1 MTGLAPIVYW
11 LWALVDL
18 AQLVLLV
25 ILIQKRYVRRLI
37 FLSIYLA
44 SGLLGSACLF
54 IVYRSYGF
62 FSPIAFSVAWAINVF
77 SIAAKVLAVVEVF
90 RLVLEPFRGIWAMA
104 WRSLAGVAG
113 AVGFWAVLDADGSGR
128 HVITRL
134 ERGAQLA
141 CAVTLVSMLL
151 LVRYY
156 AIPVHAAYKALLG
169 GFCFYCCG
177 VVLINTILEQISL
190 PHSVYY
196 QSIWSGAELLC
207 SIVTFTVWIVGLRH
221 PLPKVEERPAPLPS
235 FVCEEMTPLVQ
246 ARLRLLNKR
255 LEEMLHV

>member
-1 MTGLAPIVYW
+1 VYW
-11 LWALVDL
+11 LWALVGVG
-18 AQLVLLV
+18 QVVLLV
-25 ILIQKRYVRRLI
+25 ILVRKRYVRRLI

-62 FSPIAFSVAWAINVF
+62 FSPIAFSVAWATNVF
-77 SIAAKVLAVVEVF
+77 SIIAKALAVVEVF
-90 RLVLEPFRGIWAMA
+90 RLVLKPYRGIWAMA
-104 WRSLAGVAG
+104 WRSLAAVAG
-113 AVGFWAVLDADGSGR
+113 AVVFWAVFDAGGSGR

-141 CAVTLVSMLL
+141 CAATLVSMLL

-156 AIPVHAAYKALLG
+156 AVPVHAVYKALLS

-177 VVLINTILEQISL
+177 VVLINTILEQVSL

-196 QSIWSGAELLC
+196 QSIWNGAELLC
-207 SIVTFTVWIVGLRH
+207 SIATFTVWIIGLRH
-221 PLPKVEERPAPLPS
+221 PLPIAEERPTPLPP

-246 ARLRLLNKR
+246 ARLRLLNER
-255 LEEMLHV
+255 LEEILHV